1 MFFCF
6 FLFLLAL
13 AFSQVQRSQCLLEA
27 YVFWHTFFFF
37 SFVFFLQLSV
47 NCAGTRTYSTVG
59 MRSGMREAK
68 QKLEGRSLSIHH
80 GPKTKESLR
89 NSCISVVVVV
99 VVVGGGEH
107 WNYNLDPSR
116 KRNICVF
123 FFFL

>member
-1 MFFCF
+1 M
-6 FLFLLAL
+6 
-13 AFSQVQRSQCLLEA
+13 EA

-37 SFVFFLQLSV
+37 FFFVFFLQLSV
-47 NCAGTRTYSTVG
+47 NCVRTHTYSTVG

-89 NSCISVVVVV
+89 DSRISVAV
-99 VVVGGGEH
+99 VVVGGGGAEH

-123 FFFL
+123 FFFFSSKS